1 MSMKDRPPEF
11 RRVQRDD
18 PPRLA
23 PGVPPP
29 RPSIA
34 PSPPKDTDQDQDHD
48 EEGDD

>member
-11 RRVQRDD
+11 RRVNRDD

-29 RPSIA
+29 
-34 PSPPKDTDQDQDHD
+34 PPNVALQPDPQPDHDHD
-48 EEGDD
+48 EEGD